1 MIAIHQVKKHNK
13 TLHFAAISRSD
24 IPVEEF
30 PEYVKQMHENRDR
43 KLEVEYKVCS
53 YSHFLHTFSIE
64 SFVLAVSGKAS
75 SGS

>member
-1 MIAIHQVKKHNK
+1 MYNE
-13 TLHFAAISRSD
+13 TFNFAAISRSD

-30 PEYVKQMHENRDR
+30 PEYVKQMHENGDH
-43 KLEVEYKVCS
+43 KLEMEYKVCS

-64 SFVLAVSGKAS
+64 GFVLAVFGKAS